1 LVRKTNQNSKISL
14 ILFVICLLI
23 FQSFLS
29 NFGNFDNGII
39 KAEETLL
46 TENNSILITLES
58 SNYDLEYNDG
68 LIDINM
74 EGFSSL
80 LQPGYPKLPSNNYY
94 VGVPPG
100 TIVNSIEIVEE
111 IYEKITIDKD
121 VLTVPLDDNYYE
133 SINSDNKRYDQ
144 FPSNIIEFLGMSQL
158 RKYSIARIKFSP
170 VIYYPSTN
178 ELYIYE
184 KVTIKLTYENDVEI
198 GIDLLNDNV
207 MDDFASQII
216 TNYNSIKNLYE
227 STVNYEPLETYNYVI
242 ITTEQL
248 EDSVKF
254 FKNWKELIGYS
265 VKIVNLTWINLNY
278 GGFDIQE
285 RIRNFLID
293 KYVSWGIK
301 YVLIIGTHD
310 TIPMRYCIK
319 SFNNDNA
326 IPTDYYYADLT
337 GNWDQDGDR
346 IYAEQY
352 EDNPDF
358 IADVYVGRI
367 PFDSK
372 LIVQK
377 ICKKTIKFEQNKE
390 LWKNN
395 VLLLGALV
403 NLDNEV
409 GLGQPETDAAILM
422 EKLWGNIF
430 SLNGFSKVSMY
441 EKEGLSPTGY
451 DCDFPLSRENVLDN
465 WPNGFGIVV
474 WGSHGSA
481 EESSRRIWLHDNNL
495 NSVPDLNEIVRES
508 FISSYDYMLLND
520 DKPSIV
526 FSCSCRNSDPENPN
540 NVGNLFLENGAISF
554 IGATYES
561 FYFYGWDD
569 INDGGSISISYY
581 YFDYLINQKQS
592 VSESLFNTQ
601 LFFWNNEEIPKVYE
615 NMLVFCL
622 YGDPSISMETFD
634 DITSPNTPVRP
645 DGSDIL
651 STYTDY
657 SFSTTAIDVEDYK
670 LYYTWDWGDGN
681 FSEFIGPFE
690 SGETISINHMWKI
703 PGDYMI
709 RVKSVGIV
717 GDESSWSEP
726 LIVHVKGPVIEIE
739 SITGGLKVNAVIKNI
754 GDAEAINVNWNITFY
769 GGTILFGKYSSDVIS
784 SIPPGGK
791 ETIFSK
797 FVYGF
802 GFPLVILVEA
812 GISGASSDMQVQSA
826 DLMIILIRIN

>member
-1 LVRKTNQNSKISL
+1 MIKKTYQNSKISL
-14 ILFVICLLI
+14 IFLVICLLI
-23 FQSFLS
+23 CQSFLS
-29 NFGNFDNGII
+29 NFGNFDKGII
-39 KAEETLL
+39 KAEVTLL
-46 TENNSILITLES
+46 NENNSMLITLES
-58 SNYDLEYNDG
+58 SNYDFEYKDD
-68 LIDINM
+68 LIDISM
-74 EGFSSL
+74 DGFSSL
-80 LQPGYPKLPSNNYY
+80 LLPGYPKLPSKNYY

-100 TIVNSIEIVEE
+100 TKVNSIEIVEE
-111 IYEKITIDKD
+111 VYEKITIDTD
-121 VLTVPLDDNYYE
+121 VLTVPLDNYYE
-133 SINSDNKRYDQ
+133 PMNSDNQDYDQ

-158 RKYSIARIKFSP
+158 RKYSIARIRFSP
-170 VIYYPSTN
+170 VVYYPSTN
-178 ELYIYE
+178 ELYVYE
-184 KVTIKLTYENDVEI
+184 TVIVKLNYENEREI
-198 GIDLLNDNV
+198 GIELLNDNV
-207 MDDFASQII
+207 MDDLASEII
-216 TNYNSIKNLYE
+216 INYNSIKNLYN
-227 STVNYEPLETYNYVI
+227 STINYEPLETYNYVI
-242 ITTEQL
+242 ITTEEL

-285 RIRNFLID
+285 RIRNFLIE

-301 YVLIIGTHD
+301 YVLIIGSHG
-310 TIPMRYCIK
+310 TIPMRYSIK

-352 EDNPDF
+352 EDAPDF

-372 LIVQK
+372 QIVQK
-377 ICKKTIKFEQNKE
+377 ICKKTIKFEQNKDS
-390 LWKNN
+390 WKHN
-395 VLLLGALV
+395 VLLLGAIV

-422 EKLWGNIF
+422 EKLWSNIF
-430 SLNGFSKVSMY
+430 SLNGFSKVTMY

-451 DCDFPLSRENVLDN
+451 DCDFPLSRENVLDK
-465 WPNGFGIVV
+465 WSNGFGIVV

-495 NSVPDLNEIVRES
+495 NNVPDLNEMERES

-540 NVGNLFLENGAISF
+540 NIGNLFLENGAISF
-554 IGATYES
+554 IGATYDA
-561 FYFYGWDD
+561 FYYYGWDD

-581 YFDYLINQKQS
+581 YFDYLINKEQS

-622 YGDPSISMETFD
+622 YGDPSISMKTYD
-634 DITSPNTPVRP
+634 DITSPNKPARP

-657 SFSTTAIDVEDYK
+657 SFSTSAIDDEDYK
-670 LYYTWDWGDGN
+670 VYYTWDWGDGN

-690 SGETISINHMWKI
+690 SGETITINHMWKI

-726 LIVHVKGPVIEIE
+726 LIIHVQGPVIEIE
-739 SITGGLKVNAVIKNI
+739 SITGGLKVNAVVKNI

-826 DLMIILIRIN
+826 DLMMILIRIN